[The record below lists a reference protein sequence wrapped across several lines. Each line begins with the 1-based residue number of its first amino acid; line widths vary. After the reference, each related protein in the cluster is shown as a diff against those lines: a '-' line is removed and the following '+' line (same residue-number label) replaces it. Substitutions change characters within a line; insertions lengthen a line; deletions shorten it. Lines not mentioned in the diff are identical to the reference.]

1 MKTSSPLLIDEGPAL
16 ESTGL
21 VHRVLRPGGPGPHP
35 TVVMLHGRS
44 GGEDAMWIFARTLPA
59 DWLVVSPRGIK
70 PDPTGGYAWHPRQR
84 DEWPPL
90 VMFDEAVGAVS
101 NFVRA
106 LPAAYDADPEHVYL
120 MGFSQGAA
128 TAYAT
133 AMGYPGLITGIA
145 GLVGFVPVQCDAA
158 VETAVLAGLPIF
170 MAVGIEDPFI
180 PHSRTQNCAQTLRDT
195 GADLDYHEY
204 DTGHRLNAQG
214 VRDLKA
220 WWVKQEETTTKRTSE
235 HPIN

>member
-1 MKTSSPLLIDEGPAL
+1 MTSDSPHLIDAGPAL

-21 VHRVLRPGGPGPHP
+21 VHRVLRPSGPGPHP

-59 DWLVVSPRGIK
+59 DWLVISPRGIK
-70 PDPTGGYAWHPRQR
+70 PDPAGGYAWHPRQR

-90 VMFDEAVGAVS
+90 DMFDEAVGAVS
-101 NFVRA
+101 NFIRA
-106 LPAAYDADPEHVYL
+106 LPAAYDADPDLVYL

-133 AMGYPGLITGIA
+133 AMGHLGLVKGIA

-158 VETAVLAGLPIF
+158 VETAVLRGLPIF

-180 PHSRTQNCAQTLRDT
+180 PHSRAQNCAQTLRDT
-195 GADLDYHEY
+195 GADLAYHEY
-204 DTGHRLNAQG
+204 ATGHRLNTQG
-214 VRDLKA
+214 VRDLQA
-220 WWVKQEETTTKRTSE
+220 WWEERKRLVLNTT
-235 HPIN
+235 PIR